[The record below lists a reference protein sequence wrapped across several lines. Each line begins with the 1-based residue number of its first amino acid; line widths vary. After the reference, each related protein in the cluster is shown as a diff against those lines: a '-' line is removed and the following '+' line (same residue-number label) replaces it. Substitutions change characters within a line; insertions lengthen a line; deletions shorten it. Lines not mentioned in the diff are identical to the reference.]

1 MLQISC
7 IFAMIFQMEDTQS
20 TYKQSTRLDT
30 AGFIA
35 SFICAVHCAFMPL
48 LLASLPMT
56 GLAFLANPLFEAIII
71 AISFAIASI
80 SLFRGYFS
88 YHHKVTALAICITG
102 FLLIAVGTFTNLAH
116 NYLLHA
122 FGALFIA
129 GSHIVN
135 HFLTRASLLR

>member
-1 MLQISC
+1 MQ
-7 IFAMIFQMEDTQS
+7 DTES

-35 SFICAVHCAFMPL
+35 SFICALHCAFMPL

-80 SLFRGYFS
+80 SLFRGYFG
-88 YHHKVTALAICITG
+88 YHRKLTALVIVVTG
-102 FLLIAVGTFTNLAH
+102 FGLIAYGTFVKIDYSYLFHATGALLIA
-116 NYLLHA
+116 
-122 FGALFIA
+122 I
-129 GSHIVN
+129 SHIVN
-135 HFLTRASLLR
+135 HFLTRAALLDKPDMQA

>member
-1 MLQISC
+1 MQ
-7 IFAMIFQMEDTQS
+7 DTTTS
-20 TYKQSTRLDT
+20 YKQSTRLDT

-71 AISFAIASI
+71 AISFFIASI

-88 YHHKVTALAICITG
+88 YHRKVTALVICITG
-102 FLLIAVGTFTNLAH
+102 FSLIAFGTFTNLAH
-116 NYLLHA
+116 SYLLHA

-135 HFLTRASLLR
+135 HFLTRAALLRK